1 EQLLLKGCFQQSV
14 TRPFHHQYKTAALA
28 AYLNKMLHQS
38 RVGACKLKQR
48 SLTRLGEHRRYP
60 SKLS

>member
-28 AYLNKMLHQS
+28 AYLNM
-38 RVGACKLKQR
+38 
-48 SLTRLGEHRRYP
+48 T
-60 SKLS
+60 LSNAVIHGIKHGD

>member
-28 AYLNKMLHQS
+28 AYLNQRMHTERRWLVFTS
-38 RVGACKLKQR
+38 GCRVAAAR
-48 SLTRLGEHRRYP
+48 
-60 SKLS
+60 

>member
-28 AYLNKMLHQS
+28 AYLNHA
-38 RVGACKLKQR
+38 VQR
-48 SLTRLGEHRRYP
+48 STA
-60 SKLS
+60 